1 MKTQKMTLA
10 LAVFAGLT
18 FGSVYAQSED
28 QVLNSEQIDVDGYL
42 KEQNVTDGELEQIKG
57 ELGKQKNMTQLNK
70 EKAKE
75 LGKLSGQTEKLLD
88 SQDQYIDEKI
98 ESQKAIK
105 EFNKKTAENELKL
118 RCLLEESKS
127 PECSKWVKNKE
138 PVVEDS
144 ISTGQASVAKI
155 EAVAPAAPV
164 TTMKAFEEIK
174 LIPFAGVTNF
184 QGETERHETSFA
196 GGLRLESNINERLSM
211 GVGVNYGRFETQDF
225 ANNNNFNQPWSGGYF
240 AAFGNGRQI
249 DYQSLGLD
257 FYAKFF
263 LTRGERFRPYLGAG
277 LGYNRMTLVYR
288 DQGQNFF
295 NPGFGQ
301 TFGNEELTNTFAN
314 GLLMG
319 GTELRISRSIGM
331 NIELQY
337 SRGFGAGDA
346 NTGVNPF
353 NAPDQRRLQTLSD
366 EIINSNA
373 ISIFAGMVV
382 TF

>member
-18 FGSVYAQSED
+18 FGATYAQAQD
-28 QVLNSEQIDVDGYL
+28 QVLNSDQIDVDGYL
-42 KEQNVTDGELEQIKG
+42 HERQVTDGELEQIKG
-57 ELGKQKNMTQLNK
+57 ELGKQKNATILNK

-75 LGKLSGQTEKLLD
+75 YGKLSGQTEKLLE

-98 ESQKAIK
+98 ESQKVIK
-105 EFNKKTAENELKL
+105 EFNKKTAENELRL

-138 PVVEDS
+138 PMVEDS

-155 EAVAPAAPV
+155 EAQAPV
-164 TTMKAFEEIK
+164 AAGALKPFEEIK

-184 QGETERHETSFA
+184 QGEAEKLETSFA
-196 GGLRLESNINERLSM
+196 GGLRIESNISERLSM
-211 GVGVNYGRFETQDF
+211 GVGLNYGVFETEDF
-225 ANNNNFNQPWSGGYF
+225 ANTYLSQPYYGQYSSNF
-240 AAFGNGRQI
+240 GRGRKI
-249 DYQSLGLD
+249 DYSNIGVD

-263 LTRGERFRPYLGAG
+263 LTRGERFRPYIGAG
-277 LGYNRMTLVYR
+277 LGYNRMTLAYK
-288 DQGQNFF
+288 DQSTAFSS
-295 NPGFGQ
+295 FGQ
-301 TFGNEELTNTFAN
+301 SFGNEELTNSYAT

-319 GTELRISRSIGM
+319 GTELRITQSIGM

-337 SRGFGAGDA
+337 SRGFGAGEA

-353 NAPDQRRLQTLSD
+353 NAPDQRRLQALSD
-366 EIINSNA
+366 EIIKSNA
-373 ISIFAGMVV
+373 LSIFAGMVV

>member
-28 QVLNSEQIDVDGYL
+28 QVLHSDQIDVDGYL

-75 LGKLSGQTEKLLD
+75 LGKLSGQTEKLLE

-105 EFNKKTAENELKL
+105 EFNKKTAENEKRLK
-118 RCLLEESKS
+118 CLLEESKS

-155 EAVAPAAPV
+155 EAVAPEAPAAPL
-164 TTMKAFEEIK
+164 KAFEEIK

-184 QGETERHETSFA
+184 QGEAEKLETSFA
-196 GGLRLESNINERLSM
+196 GGLRLESNISERLSM
-211 GVGVNYGRFETQDF
+211 GVGLNYSIFETEDF
-225 ANNNNFNQPWSGGYF
+225 ANTYSSQPYF
-240 AAFGNGRQI
+240 GQYSTQFGRGRNI
-249 DYQSLGLD
+249 DYSNIGVD

-277 LGYNRMTLVYR
+277 LGYNRMTLAYK
-288 DQGQNFF
+288 DQVNQFTSFGQN
-295 NPGFGQ
+295 
-301 TFGNEELTNTFAN
+301 FGNEELINSYAT
-314 GLLMG
+314 GMLMG

>member
-75 LGKLSGQTEKLLD
+75 LGKLSGQTEKLLE

-105 EFNKKTAENELKL
+105 EFNKKTAENEKKLK
-118 RCLLEESKS
+118 CLLEESKS

-138 PVVEDS
+138 PMVEDS

-155 EAVAPAAPV
+155 EAAAPV
-164 TTMKAFEEIK
+164 ASSGPKNAFEEIK
-174 LIPFAGVTNF
+174 LMPFAGVTNF
-184 QGETERHETSFA
+184 QGEAEKLETSFA
-196 GGLRLESNINERLSM
+196 GGLRLESNVTDRLSM
-211 GVGVNYGRFETQDF
+211 GVGLNYGVFETEDF
-225 ANNNNFNQPWSGGYF
+225 ANTYLNQPYYGQYFNQ
-240 AAFGNGRQI
+240 FGRGRKI
-249 DYQSLGLD
+249 DYSNIGVD

-277 LGYNRMTLVYR
+277 LGYNRMTLAYK
-288 DQGQNFF
+288 DQSVFSS
-295 NPGFGQ
+295 FGQ
-301 TFGNEELTNTFAN
+301 SFGNEELTNSYAT
-314 GLLMG
+314 GILMG
-319 GTELRISRSIGM
+319 GTELRITNSIGM
-331 NIELQY
+331 NVELQY
-337 SRGFGAGDA
+337 SRGFGAGTE

-353 NAPDQRRLQTLSD
+353 NAPDQRRLQSLSE